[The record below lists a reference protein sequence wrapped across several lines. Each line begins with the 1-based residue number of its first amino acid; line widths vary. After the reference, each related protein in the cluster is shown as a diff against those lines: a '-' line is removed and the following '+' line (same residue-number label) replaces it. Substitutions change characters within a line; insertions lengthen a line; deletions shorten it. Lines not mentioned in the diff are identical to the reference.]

1 MSCQVCCRCC
11 CGDTVNDTNTLI
23 LLSGEELARFN
34 ALLNQVGNVFF
45 SDDNAV
51 TLGTSSSEDALLQED
66 NAFARL

>member
-11 CGDTVNDTNTLI
+11 CGDAVNDTNTLI